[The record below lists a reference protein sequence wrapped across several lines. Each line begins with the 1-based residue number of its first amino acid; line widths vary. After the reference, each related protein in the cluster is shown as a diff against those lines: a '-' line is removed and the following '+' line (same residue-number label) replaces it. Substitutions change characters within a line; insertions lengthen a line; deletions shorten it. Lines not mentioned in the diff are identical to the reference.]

1 MNKIIG
7 INGGTFDPIHFGH
20 LRPAL
25 EVLMSLGLD
34 EVKFVPSYHPV
45 HREKPV
51 VSALHRCE
59 MVKLAIQRQPM
70 FTLDTTEVDR
80 QGASYMVD
88 TLASLKQQNV
98 DATLVLM
105 MGTDAFANFHQWHQW
120 QEILQI
126 VNIVVMKRPSCQ
138 KDYSDAS
145 MQILNNHRV
154 TQLSAVFGQII
165 ELSVTQLDLSATA
178 LRGFL
183 QKNEAVDY
191 LMPASVVKYI
201 KQYNLYRE

>member
-1 MNKIIG
+1 MAKIIG

-25 EVLMSLGLD
+25 EVLMALGLE
-34 EVKFVPSYHPV
+34 EVKFIPSYNPV
-45 HREKPV
+45 HRGQPS
-51 VSALHRCE
+51 VSANHRCE
-59 MVKLAIQRQPM
+59 MVSLAIQRQPK
-70 FTLDTTEVDR
+70 FSLDRIEAER
-80 QGASYMVD
+80 EGESYTID
-88 TLASLKQQNV
+88 TLLALKEKHTNT
-98 DATLVLM
+98 TLVLM

-120 QEILQI
+120 QKILEI
-126 VNIVVMKRPSCQ
+126 VNLVVMKRPSCQ
-138 KDYSDAS
+138 KNYSKES
-145 MQILNNHRV
+145 KQILKQHKV
-154 TQLSAVFGQII
+154 SKITAGFGQII

-201 KQYNLYRE
+201 KQHNLYSE